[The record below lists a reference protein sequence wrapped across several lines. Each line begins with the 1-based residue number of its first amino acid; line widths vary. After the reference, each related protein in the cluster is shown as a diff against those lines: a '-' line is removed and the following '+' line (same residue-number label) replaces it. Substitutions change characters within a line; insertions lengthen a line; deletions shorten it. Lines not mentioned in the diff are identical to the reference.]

1 MSGVTFP
8 LFRTVKALQDFG
20 AEDGRLGMLEWSEP
34 VIFDRLRETYGAY
47 IAEEEWVWRLARHHC
62 RVWRALI
69 AGDMAKFEDL
79 RLELGAML
87 QDLGLNL
94 ACVAAAD
101 ARALTELN
109 EIINARFQRCSR
121 LAKGYRLAL
130 IELAKGLAPAGWA
143 A

>member
-1 MSGVTFP
+1 MRSITQAGLWNSRACGAARFP
-8 LFRTVKALQDFG
+8 ESL
-20 AEDGRLGMLEWSEP
+20 
-34 VIFDRLRETYGAY
+34 FDRLRETYGDY
-47 IAEEEWVWRLARHHC
+47 VAEEEWVWRLARQHC

-87 QDLGLNL
+87 QALGLNL

-101 ARALTELN
+101 AGALAELN
-109 EIINARFQRCSR
+109 EIVNARFQRCSR

-130 IELAKGLAPAGWA
+130 IELAKGLAPAGRA

>member
-47 IAEEEWVWRLARHHC
+47 VAEEEWVSRLARQHC

-69 AGDMAKFEDL
+69 AGDMATFDDL
-79 RLELGAML
+79 RLELVATL
-87 QDLGLNL
+87 KELGLDL

-101 ARALTELN
+101 TRALMELN

-130 IELAKGLAPAGWA
+130 LELAKGLAPAGWA

>member
-1 MSGVTFP
+1 MDGVTFP

-34 VIFDRLRETYGAY
+34 VIFDRLRDTYGDY
-47 IAEEEWVWRLARHHC
+47 VAEEEWVWRLARQHC

-69 AGDMAKFEDL
+69 AGDMTKFEDL

-87 QDLGLNL
+87 QALGLNL

-101 ARALTELN
+101 AGALAELN
-109 EIINARFQRCSR
+109 EIVNARFQRCSR

-130 IELAKGLAPAGWA
+130 IELAKGLAPAGRA